1 MVLVR
6 QASVLKLAGSPS
18 AQEQARL
25 DVAGAV
31 KSGNEI
37 VKEYTRKKDWIEPD
51 PDNDIEG
58 DYGFYWAQEA
68 AEKWAAAR
76 LADEWQ
82 NMNQKSERYRKEAM
96 EALATLRKIGYGVV
110 DGDNPSFYSTVTT
123 YKTIGTA
130 ASANHVGAQSTRFRS
145 RNALGGDYD

>member
-1 MVLVR
+1 MAVVLVR

-18 AQEQARL
+18 AQEQSGL
-25 DVAGAV
+25 DIAGAI
-31 KSGNEI
+31 KAGEEI
-37 VKEYTRKKDWIEPD
+37 VKEYTRKRDWIEPD
-51 PDNDIEG
+51 PDNNIDG

-76 LADEWQ
+76 LCDEWQ

-96 EALATLRKIGYGVV
+96 DALATLRKIGYGTT
-110 DGDNPSFYSTVTT
+110 DGDNPSFYSTVTP
-123 YKTIGTA
+123 YKT
-130 ASANHVGAQSTRFRS
+130 VGASSVIDGSLLRYRS

>member
-6 QASVLKLAGSPS
+6 LNSVLRLAGSPS
-18 AQEQARL
+18 AQEQTEL
-25 DVAGAV
+25 DIDGAV
-31 KSGNEI
+31 KSGEEI

-51 PDNDIEG
+51 PDNNIDG
-58 DYGFYWAQEA
+58 DYGFFWAQEA

-96 EALATLRKIGYGVV
+96 EALATLRKIGYGVT
-110 DGDNPSFYSTVTT
+110 DGDNPSFYSTVTP
-123 YKTIGTA
+123 YRTIGNT
-130 ASANHVGAQSTRFRS
+130 SVHIDGQNVRFRS
-145 RNALGGDYD
+145 RNAFGGEYD